1 MTTRLAVLGAVLALA
16 AGPNQAMAGYLTPA
30 YEARLEGWLGEGNL
44 TFTPI
49 FEKVAGEGGYSIQ
62 SSYGPGYLSSN
73 VFGRSFVGFPI
84 AGIEVYSLA
93 PAGPVSAVPTPPGL
107 VLIATGAVP
116 LLGRRLRRRKSP
128 ATA

>member
-49 FEKVAGEGGYSIQ
+49 FEKVAGDGKD
-62 SSYGPGYLSSN
+62 SSDFHDVVDGK
-73 VFGRSFVGFPI
+73 GRTI
-84 AGIEVYSLA
+84 
-93 PAGPVSAVPTPPGL
+93 T
-107 VLIATGAVP
+107 LIKVA
-116 LLGRRLRRRKSP
+116 
-128 ATA
+128 